1 MSYSINACEPV
12 AQALKR
18 VAREEARYAIAQLT
32 AGEDRHEAI
41 HEARKCI
48 KKLRALLRLLEP
60 QLGNVAGNANR
71 RLRDLGRT
79 LSVLRDSAAMVETF
93 DQLAEQY
100 PGEMGLNR
108 FGGVRERLV
117 AAAGNAMS
125 GADEQ
130 ALAATAVAEFR
141 KLARHVN
148 LWRLSGEGFAVVAD
162 GFNASYEEGRKAL
175 RRAEKRPSTENV
187 HELRKRAKDH
197 WYHVRLM
204 GPLWPA
210 ASEAYEKAMKDF
222 QETLGDANNAS
233 VFLRNLAKDDDG
245 LLREIVIRWRDK
257 LRSQGLSA
265 GSKIYAAKS
274 PPVAAREAGGQRF
287 AGYIL

>member
-1 MSYSINACEPV
+1 MSFSINPNEPV
-12 AQALKR
+12 VQALKR
-18 VAREEARYAIAQLT
+18 VVREEARHAITHLNSS
-32 AGEDRHEAI
+32 EDRHEAI
-41 HEARKCI
+41 HEARKSV

-60 QLGNVAGNANR
+60 QLGNVSRNANR

-79 LSVLRDSAAMVETF
+79 LSVLRDTAAMVETF
-93 DQLAEQY
+93 DQLAAEY

-108 FGGVRERLV
+108 FVGVRERLV
-117 AAAGNAMS
+117 TASKEAMT
-125 GADEQ
+125 GADEK
-130 ALAATAVAEFR
+130 ALAATAAAEFR

-162 GFNASYEEGRKAL
+162 SFNASYEAGRKAL
-175 RRAEKRPSTENV
+175 RRAERRPSTENV

-204 GPLWPA
+204 GSLWPG
-210 ASEAYEKAMKDF
+210 ASEPYEKAMKEF
-222 QETLGDANNAS
+222 QEKLGDANNAS
-233 VFLRNLAKDDDG
+233 VFLRHLQKSDDE
-245 LLREIVIRWRDK
+245 LLREVTIRWRDK

-274 PPVAAREAGGQRF
+274 PPVAA
-287 AGYIL
+287 